1 MNYVEEYRQK
11 IADGTILVPKKIQRM
26 LDILKRQE
34 QDEEFPYYFD
44 PDVGELPILFIEYYC
59 KTAVGKL
66 GGDLKL
72 ELFQKVAIQ
81 LTFGW
86 LNKETKLRRFRQL
99 FLMVARKN
107 GKTTLLAA
115 IALYMLIADGEG
127 SAEIFSVATKKD
139 QAKLAFN
146 ATCKMLTMMKNK
158 FPEFRK
164 LVKKRKTDLYVESTF
179 SSFMPLSSDS
189 DTLDGLNSH
198 LVIIDE
204 LHAIKKRSLYEVMYE
219 SLASRDQPLLVM
231 ITTNGTQREN
241 IFDQIYEYASNVIAE
256 TYEDYEFLALIYELD
271 EIEEWKNPECWIKA
285 NPGLGTIKKLSFLQG
300 KVRNAKNDPN
310 NLPGVLVKDF
320 NMKANSSDSWLSME
334 TVMCDKKFSYENL
347 DCYAFGGVDLSATT
361 DLTCATVLF
370 KTSEN
375 SDIHVIQQYFIPKEI
390 AKLKEEQDRVPYKIW
405 HDKGWVTFTEGSR
418 VNLSEV
424 TDWFKKMRDEY
435 NFTFYNI
442 GYDPWCAVYFVE
454 EMTREG
460 FPMCKVIQGAMTM
473 SQPMKDL
480 KGDLMDKKVNYNE
493 NPVLRWCLLNT
504 KIEEDKNDNI
514 RPVKKSKI
522 QRIDGTVS
530 LINAYVV
537 YTRDM
542 LSYNASI

>member
-1 MNYVEEYRQK
+1 
-11 IADGTILVPKKIQRM
+11 
-26 LDILKRQE
+26 
-34 QDEEFPYYFD
+34 
-44 PDVGELPILFIEYYC
+44 
-59 KTAVGKL
+59 
-66 GGDLKL
+66 
-72 ELFQKVAIQ
+72 
-81 LTFGW
+81 
-86 LNKETKLRRFRQL
+86 
-99 FLMVARKN
+99 
-107 GKTTLLAA
+107 
-115 IALYMLIADGEG
+115 MLIADGEG

-146 ATCKMLTMMKNK
+146 ASCKMLTMMKKK

-204 LHAIKKRSLYEVMYE
+204 LHAIKKRALYEVMYE
-219 SLASRDQPLLVM
+219 SLAARDQPLLVM

-241 IFDQIYEYASNVIAE
+241 IFDQIYDYASNVVAE
-256 TYEDYEFLALIYELD
+256 TFEDYEFLALIYELD
-271 EIEEWKNPECWIKA
+271 DISEWKIPECWMKA
-285 NPGLGTIKKLSFLQG
+285 NPGLGTIKKLSYLKS
-300 KVRNAKNDPN
+300 KVRSAMNDPN
-310 NLPGVLVKDF
+310 NLPGVLVKEFD
-320 NMKANSSDSWLSME
+320 MKANSSDSWLSME
-334 TVMCDKKFSYENL
+334 TVMCDKTFSLENL

-375 SDIHVIQQYFIPKEI
+375 SDIHVIQQYFIPKDVAE
-390 AKLKEEQDRVPYKIW
+390 LNEERDRVPYRIW

-418 VNLSEV
+418 VNFSEI

-435 NFTFYNI
+435 NFTFYSI
-442 GYDPWCAVYFVE
+442 GYDPWCATYFVE

-460 FPMCKVIQGAMTM
+460 FPMSKVIQGPITM

-480 KGDLMDKKVNYNE
+480 KADLMDKKINYNQ
-493 NPVLRWCLLNT
+493 NPVLKWCLLNT

-514 RPVKKSKI
+514 RPVKKAKI
-522 QRIDGTVS
+522 QRIDGAVS

-542 LSYNASI
+542 NNYNASI